1 MMNLPGFEWDEG
13 NREHIL
19 ADHPER
25 GNTIAEV
32 ESVFYDPWLTVSLD
46 RIVNEE
52 ERFLAIGEGISGA
65 IRVVVFIFQN
75 DLIRPISCWEAKN
88 KVKNQYYEARQE
100 KDIRN

>member
-1 MMNLPGFEWDEG
+1 MNLPGFEWDEG
-13 NREHIL
+13 NREHVL

-25 GNTIAEV
+25 GNTIEEV
-32 ESVFYDPWLTVSLD
+32 ESVFYDPWLTLKLN

-52 ERFLAIGEGISGA
+52 ERFMAVGEGAGGT

-75 DLIRPISCWEAKN
+75 DLIRPISCWEANK
-88 KVKNQYYEARQE
+88 KVKSQYYEARQK